1 MKLFCFFSFGFCLQ
15 FLFEIQDYINLDI
28 FSIKFYSVFAD
39 AGWRIFNSRKVFKKK
54 SKKTDGVKL
63 YEKKNIRAFV
73 DQNLDFNQP
82 EGKNRTLV

>member
-1 MKLFCFFSFGFCLQ
+1 MLGGG
-15 FLFEIQDYINLDI
+15 
-28 FSIKFYSVFAD
+28 FSIVEK
-39 AGWRIFNSRKVFKKK
+39 FKKK